1 MPPCLF
7 ATPFYEIEDLTMTTK
22 PRLNKF
28 KELKYQHA
36 IKTRLRYFVE
46 GYVDHLQGAN
56 FSMTPYPL
64 SPSPSYASDNEKT
77 KRKYWSRGYWAA
89 ERVAKRKRA

>member
-1 MPPCLF
+1 
-7 ATPFYEIEDLTMTTK
+7 MTTK

-64 SPSPSYASDNEKT
+64 SPSPSYACDNEKT

>member
-1 MPPCLF
+1 
-7 ATPFYEIEDLTMTTK
+7 MTTK

-28 KELKYQHA
+28 KELKCQHA
-36 IKTRLRYFVE
+36 IKTRLRYFAE

>member
-7 ATPFYEIEDLTMTTK
+7 ATPFYEIEDLTMTAK
-22 PRLNKF
+22 PRSTKF

-89 ERVAKRKRA
+89 ERVAKRKRD

>member
-22 PRLNKF
+22 PRLNRF

-46 GYVDHLQGAN
+46 GYVDHLQAAN